1 MPPEANIR
9 RIGISMLK
17 VEKTLAASLFSGG
30 KESVHAIATV
40 EKQGVKVEHLLHQI
54 PTFTSPHAHN
64 IEALRTLAK
73 SMNKNLAIVD
83 LHKGEQELVDTLKT
97 LNVDALVAGDINVP
111 QHITWLQNICS
122 QVGIELLEP
131 LFGKKTSILF
141 QEMFSEPRFKAT
153 IIGINTKHLRDK
165 WLGFTIS
172 SETADAF
179 LSETR
184 HIDPLGENGEFH
196 TIVVDSPLYSNAFK
210 IMPLEKITEKD
221 MTYLRITLKE

>member
-1 MPPEANIR
+1 
-9 RIGISMLK
+9 
-17 VEKTLAASLFSGG
+17 VLAASLFSGG
-30 KESVHAIATV
+30 KESVHAISTV

-73 SMNKNLAIVD
+73 SMNKHFTIVD
-83 LHKGEQELVDTLKT
+83 LHKGEQELVNLLKS
-97 LNVDALVAGDINVP
+97 LNVNALVAGDINVP
-111 QHITWLQNICS
+111 QHITWLQNICG

-131 LFGKKTSILF
+131 LFGKNTSVLF
-141 QEMFSEPRFKAT
+141 QEMFSEPKFKAT
-153 IIGINTKHLRDK
+153 IIGVNTRYLTDK

-172 SETADAF
+172 SATAEAF

-210 IMPLEKITEKD
+210 IMQLEKITEKD

>member
-1 MPPEANIR
+1 
-9 RIGISMLK
+9 
-17 VEKTLAASLFSGG
+17 VLAASLFSGG
-30 KESVHAIATV
+30 KESVHAISTV

-73 SMNKNLAIVD
+73 SMNKHFTIVD

-111 QHITWLQNICS
+111 QHITWLQNICG

-153 IIGINTKHLRDK
+153 IIGVNTRYLTDK

-172 SETADAF
+172 SATAEAF

-210 IMPLEKITEKD
+210 IMQLEKITEKD

>member
-1 MPPEANIR
+1 
-9 RIGISMLK
+9 
-17 VEKTLAASLFSGG
+17 VLAASLFSGG
-30 KESVHAIATV
+30 KESVHAISTV

-73 SMNKNLAIVD
+73 SMNKHFTIVD
-83 LHKGEQELVDTLKT
+83 LHKGEQELVNSLKN
-97 LNVDALVAGDINVP
+97 LNVNALVAGDINVP
-111 QHITWLQNICS
+111 QHITWLQNICG

-131 LFGKKTSILF
+131 LFGKNTSVLF
-141 QEMFSEPRFKAT
+141 KEMFSEPRFKAT
-153 IIGINTKHLRDK
+153 IIGVNTRYLTDK

-172 SETADAF
+172 SATAEAF

-210 IMPLEKITEKD
+210 IMQLEKITEKD